1 MKEWR
6 GNIVTLVQNT
16 VVRRVRVS
24 CKQTYTSPPNDNGCD
39 GILSSVVFQRRS
51 QPKAAGKAAIR
62 EHGTSGAIS
71 QRARI
76 HIRISITYIFASLS
90 RENVTLSQTHEG
102 GARAPHTPRHENRH
116 AAGLTRRVTNH
127 LTAPAATFQPPFN
140 TLPRPQDKLC
150 LVSRRGKE
158 LLRNRIAFPSNRIL
172 IQRGYDLWPVMLEKS
187 NYLSGI

>member
-1 MKEWR
+1 MFRVNKLIPLLPTITVAT
-6 GNIVTLVQNT
+6 GSSPLSCFNIE
-16 VVRRVRVS
+16 
-24 CKQTYTSPPNDNGCD
+24 
-39 GILSSVVFQRRS
+39 
-51 QPKAAGKAAIR
+51 A
-62 EHGTSGAIS
+62 S
-71 QRARI
+71 QRQSVKRQFESTAPLALSRSAPESTLC
-76 HIRISITYIFASLS
+76 ISITYIFASLS